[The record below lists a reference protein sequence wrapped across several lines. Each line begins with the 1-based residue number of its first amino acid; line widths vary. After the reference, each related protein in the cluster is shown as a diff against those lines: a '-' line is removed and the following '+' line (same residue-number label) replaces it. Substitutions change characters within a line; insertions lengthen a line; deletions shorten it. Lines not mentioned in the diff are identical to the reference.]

1 MKTRATITLKETSAK
16 IINAPQRI
24 GESCIDKNQI
34 KFNEINE

>member
-1 MKTRATITLKETSAK
+1 MKTRATITLKVTITK

-24 GESCIDKNQI
+24 GESYIDRNQI